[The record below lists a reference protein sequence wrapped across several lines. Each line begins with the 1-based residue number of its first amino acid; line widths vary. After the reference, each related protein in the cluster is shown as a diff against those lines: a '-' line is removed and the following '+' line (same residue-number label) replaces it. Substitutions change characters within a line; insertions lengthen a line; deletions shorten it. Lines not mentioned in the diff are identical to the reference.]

1 MVYQILN
8 RIQEL
13 TKEDENSYRK
23 YFLMLDTLSGNRDL
37 KNSIKE
43 AEKML
48 REVDLEKLASY
59 DIGLEKGIEKGI
71 EKGRLEGRFESAFI
85 MLDMG
90 IEPSEIAK
98 RLELPI
104 EEIRKRIK

>member
-1 MVYQILN
+1 
-8 RIQEL
+8 
-13 TKEDENSYRK
+13 
-23 YFLMLDTLSGNRDL
+23 
-37 KNSIKE
+37 
-43 AEKML
+43 ML

-59 DIGLEKGIEKGI
+59 DIGLEKGIEKGMEKGIEKGI

-98 RLELPI
+98 RLELPL